1 MASLISPLSAIE
13 CDSDGVPNF
22 VPPQV
27 REALDE
33 EKAMVRAFHKRQRE
47 ANSGEAAQEREGYK
61 KRLIELEAEV
71 KVARSL
77 AAAQVDEASQTH
89 AAELGALQ
97 RRVAELEDE
106 KGKQQRSFEQRLADE
121 KGHRYGDV
129 QERERRRLAAEE
141 AWKAQLAESRREAA
155 EASVATQAA
164 HARGAALMQ
173 QVQQQQAEV
182 LSLQQQLQML
192 SAHQQA
198 TSPEQLARMQRR
210 LGELERSELDRAHE
224 RRAHERELEAAK
236 AEVAKLQADLS
247 DAQCNLDEAEAAL
260 ARCQAQLTEA
270 TSELSEQE
278 ELRKLDRE
286 EAALSAEEAHENQLQ
301 RWLQM
306 RTVTAEKLLHGAR
319 ERLVRIVL
327 GAWARYARTQRLLA
341 SRERAAQLVAAA
353 DQVR

>member
-13 CDSDGVPNF
+13 CDSDGVPDCI
-22 VPPQV
+22 PPQV

-61 KRLIELEAEV
+61 KRLLELEAEV

-141 AWKAQLAESRREAA
+141 AWKAQLAEARREAA
-155 EASVATQAA
+155 RALGVGLEEGGDDLLEER
-164 HARGAALMQ
+164 ARLDDRGLGGGAD
-173 QVQQQQAEV
+173 
-182 LSLQQQLQML
+182 
-192 SAHQQA
+192 
-198 TSPEQLARMQRR
+198 ARHPI
-210 LGELERSELDRAHE
+210 SF
-224 RRAHERELEAAK
+224 
-236 AEVAKLQADLS
+236 
-247 DAQCNLDEAEAAL
+247 
-260 ARCQAQLTEA
+260 
-270 TSELSEQE
+270 
-278 ELRKLDRE
+278 
-286 EAALSAEEAHENQLQ
+286 
-301 RWLQM
+301 
-306 RTVTAEKLLHGAR
+306 
-319 ERLVRIVL
+319 
-327 GAWARYARTQRLLA
+327 YA
-341 SRERAAQLVAAA
+341 SRR
-353 DQVR
+353 RR

>member
-1 MASLISPLSAIE
+1 
-13 CDSDGVPNF
+13 
-22 VPPQV
+22 
-27 REALDE
+27 
-33 EKAMVRAFHKRQRE
+33 
-47 ANSGEAAQEREGYK
+47 
-61 KRLIELEAEV
+61 
-71 KVARSL
+71 
-77 AAAQVDEASQTH
+77 
-89 AAELGALQ
+89 
-97 RRVAELEDE
+97 
-106 KGKQQRSFEQRLADE
+106 
-121 KGHRYGDV
+121 
-129 QERERRRLAAEE
+129 
-141 AWKAQLAESRREAA
+141 
-155 EASVATQAA
+155 
-164 HARGAALMQ
+164 
-173 QVQQQQAEV
+173 
-182 LSLQQQLQML
+182 ML

-210 LGELERSELDRAHE
+210 LGELERLELDRAHE

-327 GAWARYARTQRLLA
+327 SAWARYARTQRLLA